1 MIALFVNDILLDKRK
16 RRITA
21 LWLTLVLSIII
32 AILTL
37 LPVSAPQGVPG
48 TDKAH
53 HLLGFAALTLPSALL
68 YPRSLA
74 IVLPCSLLFGGAI
87 ELIQPYVGRQGEF
100 ADFFADAV
108 GALIGVGVGLTLRTV
123 MIAVVAQQRRRAST

>member
-1 MIALFVNDILLDKRK
+1 MITSFVTNTILDKRR
-16 RRITA
+16 RRILA
-21 LWLTLVLSIII
+21 LGVTLVLAVII

-37 LPVSAPQGVPG
+37 LPVSAPQVVPG

-100 ADFFADAV
+100 ADFSADAV
-108 GALIGVGVGLTLRTV
+108 GALIGVGLGLTLRTV
-123 MIAVVAQQRRRAST
+123 TIAVAAQQRRRAST

>member
-1 MIALFVNDILLDKRK
+1 MIAPVVNDILIDERM
-16 RRITA
+16 RRIIA
-21 LWLTLVLSIII
+21 LGLTLVLSVII

-37 LPVSAPQGVPG
+37 LPVSAPQVVPG

-53 HLLGFAALTLPSALL
+53 HLLGFAALTFPSALL

-87 ELIQPYVGRQGEF
+87 ELIQPYVGRKGEF
-100 ADFFADAV
+100 ADFSADAV
-108 GALIGVGVGLTLRTV
+108 GALIGVGLGLTLRTV
-123 MIAVVAQQRRRAST
+123 TIAVAAQQRRRAST

>member
-1 MIALFVNDILLDKRK
+1 MIALFVNVILLDKRK
-16 RRITA
+16 RRIMA
-21 LWLTLVLSIII
+21 LGLTLVLSIII
-32 AILTL
+32 AILTR

-87 ELIQPYVGRQGEF
+87 ELIQPYVGRQGKF

-108 GALIGVGVGLTLRTV
+108 GALIGVGVGLALRTV
-123 MIAVVAQQRRRAST
+123 TIAVLARQRRRAST

>member
-1 MIALFVNDILLDKRK
+1 MITSFVTNTILDKRR
-16 RRITA
+16 RRILA
-21 LWLTLVLSIII
+21 LGVTLVLGGII

-74 IVLPCSLLFGGAI
+74 VVLPCSLLFGGAI

-100 ADFFADAV
+100 ADFSADAA
-108 GALIGVGVGLTLRTV
+108 GALIGVGVGLALRTV
-123 MIAVVAQQRRRAST
+123 AIAVAAQQRRRAST

>member
-16 RRITA
+16 RRIMA
-21 LWLTLVLSIII
+21 IGLTLVLSIII

-108 GALIGVGVGLTLRTV
+108 GALIGVGVGLALRTV
-123 MIAVVAQQRRRAST
+123 TIAILARQCRKAST

>member
-1 MIALFVNDILLDKRK
+1 MITFFVTKTILDTRTRKLLALG
-16 RRITA
+16 T
-21 LWLTLVLSIII
+21 TLVLAVII

-53 HLLGFAALTLPSALL
+53 HLLGFAAMTLPSALL

-100 ADFFADAV
+100 ADFSADAV
-108 GALIGVGVGLTLRTV
+108 GALIGIGVGLALRTV
-123 MIAVVAQQRRRAST
+123 TIAVIARHRHRAST

>member
-16 RRITA
+16 RRILA
-21 LWLTLVLSIII
+21 LGLTLVLSVII

-87 ELIQPYVGRQGEF
+87 ELIQPYVGRSGEF
-100 ADFFADAV
+100 ADFTADAV
-108 GALIGVGVGLTLRTV
+108 GALIGIGMGLALRTV
-123 MIAVVAQQRRRAST
+123 TIAVVARQRQRAST

>member
-1 MIALFVNDILLDKRK
+1 VIALFVNDILLDKRK
-16 RRITA
+16 RRIMA
-21 LWLTLVLSIII
+21 LGLTLVLSIII
-32 AILTL
+32 TILTL

-87 ELIQPYVGRQGEF
+87 ELIQPYVGRKGEF